1 MVFAMQKIFLQCSN
15 CPAFLHLFH
24 TIRAENGR
32 TWPVDILIVFS
43 NTIHRTSGTHGW
55 MVIGPLY
62 VKNLWASFGSIW
74 RSMYD
79 ATVLFSPGIT
89 ECVIMHHANIA
100 GRALLFVTVGITRK
114 ADILQWNGEA
124 RLADIEV
131 SSDRHHQSLTLILNI
146 QLP

>member
-62 VKNLWASFGSIW
+62 AKNLWASFGSIW

-79 ATVLFSPGIT
+79 STVLFSPGIT
-89 ECVIMHHANIA
+89 EFVIMQILLVVPYCLLLLELPGKQTHCNGMEKHA
-100 GRALLFVTVGITRK
+100 
-114 ADILQWNGEA
+114 
-124 RLADIEV
+124 
-131 SSDRHHQSLTLILNI
+131 
-146 QLP
+146 